1 VEKSGGL
8 ALMKIYPS
16 LKEALTSI
24 YPTYP
29 WDLTKFSSR
38 VADHHWETKANLID
52 ALRLAEQRLGVGKVN
67 YLPIA
72 FPPPPGLQRIEF
84 FVPIG

>member
-1 VEKSGGL
+1 MEKSGGL

-72 FPPPPGLQRIEF
+72 FPPPPGLLS
-84 FVPIG
+84 PNH